1 MKREKRQP
9 TQIEIMAAMER
20 EKQEKKAARK
30 AAKVRLESYRFP
42 IFFFVG
48 AESAGHHFTY
58 MSIDCKSANLDM
70 ADRDMLPFLRCALA
84 CDQQEAKAEARKER
98 EFQEKFGER
107 KLTKKE
113 RKALEGLM

>member
-42 IFFFVG
+42 IFFFCG
-48 AESAGHHFTY
+48 AESAGHMIF
-58 MSIDCKSANLDM
+58 IDCKSANLDM

>member
-1 MKREKRQP
+1 
-9 TQIEIMAAMER
+9 
-20 EKQEKKAARK
+20 
-30 AAKVRLESYRFP
+30 
-42 IFFFVG
+42 
-48 AESAGHHFTY
+48 
-58 MSIDCKSANLDM
+58 M

>member
-42 IFFFVG
+42 IFFFFVVP
-48 AESAGHHFTY
+48 SQQVINFYRLQKYKPGH
-58 MSIDCKSANLDM
+58 
-70 ADRDMLPFLRCALA
+70 
-84 CDQQEAKAEARKER
+84 
-98 EFQEKFGER
+98 G
-107 KLTKKE
+107 
-113 RKALEGLM
+113 